1 MGAEA
6 TLGAIV
12 RAKGGELL
20 ATRSLTPPQ
29 CKALRAIADCR
40 TAALGGHRDQ
50 CDTCAYEHTFWNSCR
65 DRHCPGCGA
74 EARAAWLDARAEEVL
89 DVPYFHA
96 VLTIPESLRPLA
108 RHAPERIY
116 AILLRAAGQ
125 ALIDLGHSRLGALL
139 GALTILHTWTQRLE
153 FHPHVHCVIPGGG
166 LSPDGRRWV
175 HLKKLTFLFATKS
188 LARRFRTLVTQAIKC
203 AFDDGTLTLPPS
215 IPDRT
220 ALDLL
225 LAQSWKTD
233 WHAYIKPPFGG
244 PEHVLSY
251 LASYTHR
258 IAISNHRILA
268 FDGDSVTF
276 SWKDRKNHNA
286 PRTETL
292 PTIDFLARFIQH
304 VVPRRFVRIRYYGFL
319 ANRHRRANLE
329 KARKLIASSR
339 TPKPRNPR
347 QNFRLCPQCHKGTM
361 VRTDAVSPER
371 PRTWFDSS

>member
-1 MGAEA
+1 MEPEA
-6 TLGAIV
+6 NLGAIV
-12 RAKGGELL
+12 RAKGGELI
-20 ATRSLTPPQ
+20 ATRSLSPAQ

-40 TAALGGHRDQ
+40 TPALGGHRDH
-50 CDTCAYEHTFWNSCR
+50 CDACGYEHTFWNSCR

-74 EARAAWLDARAEEVL
+74 QARASWLEARSQEVL

-96 VLTIPESLRPLA
+96 VLTIPEILRPLA

-116 AILLRAAGQ
+116 AILLRSAGQ

-153 FHPHVHCVIPGGG
+153 FHPHVHCIVPGGG

-175 HLKKLTFLFATKS
+175 RLRKLDFLFATQPLS
-188 LARRFRTLVTQAIKC
+188 RRFRTLVTQAIRH
-203 AFDDGTLTLPPS
+203 AFDHGSLTLPPS

-220 ALDLL
+220 ALDLV
-225 LAQSWKTD
+225 LAKSWTRD
-233 WHAYIKPPFGG
+233 WHTYIKRSFGG
-244 PEHVLSY
+244 PEHVLRY

-268 FDGDSVTF
+268 FDGERVSF
-276 SWKDRKNHNA
+276 SWNDRNNGNQPK
-286 PRTETL
+286 TETL
-292 PTIDFLARFIQH
+292 PAIDFLARFVQH
-304 VVPRRFVRIRYYGFL
+304 VVPRRFVRIRYYGL
-319 ANRHRRANLE
+319 IANRHRRDNLDN
-329 KARKLIASSR
+329 ARRLIASPR
-339 TPKPRNPR
+339 VPKLPNPR

-361 VRTDAVSPER
+361 VRSQPVSPER